1 MTRNEVLTQACE
13 QCLKELYSK
22 AQPSITWEE
31 FEEENKIYI
40 KKYREWQRAER
51 EGNHIDLTK
60 YCGPRPYEFYYLPK
74 DIFKDICDSYVD
86 AYRID
91 SQKNLLD
98 IIEVLKNYC
107 NNPIIDIYEKDEDG
121 IGHRSYMHPDNLEKE
136 LYQVLKE
143 YFGDSETDPNA
154 VAKELQ
160 NKFFEFLNMTGDFY
174 NWNYDLNSFNTTVYL
189 GASPCSNKE
198 TVINNWKQ
206 YRNKDITIDDSL
218 YIEDEND

>member
-74 DIFKDICDSYVD
+74 NIFKDICDSYVD

-136 LYQVLKE
+136 LYQTLKE
-143 YFGDSETDPNA
+143 YFDDSETDPNA

-160 NKFFEFLNMTGDFY
+160 NKFFEFLNMAGDFY

-206 YRNKDITIDDSL
+206 YRNKDIEIDESI
-218 YIEDEND
+218 YNEED

>member
-1 MTRNEVLTQACE
+1 MTRNEVLIQACE

-74 DIFKDICDSYVD
+74 DVLKNICDSYVD
-86 AYRID
+86 AYKID

-136 LYQVLKE
+136 LEKILHNTSTVRIIQ
-143 YFGDSETDPNA
+143 D
-154 VAKELQ
+154 
-160 NKFFEFLNMTGDFY
+160 KFFEFLNMAGDFY

-206 YRNKDITIDDSL
+206 YRNKDIEIDESI
-218 YIEDEND
+218 YNEED

>member
-74 DIFKDICDSYVD
+74 DVFKDICDSYVD

-136 LYQVLKE
+136 LYQTLKE
-143 YFGDSETDPNA
+143 YFDDSETDPNA

-160 NKFFEFLNMTGDFY
+160 NKFFEFLNMAGDFY

-206 YRNKDITIDDSL
+206 YRNKDITIDNSL